1 MGTAKWIAGLLGWV
15 AFGPIG
21 ALLGVI
27 AGSVIEGAVEAAHQ
41 ISGGAAP
48 GGAQGGG
55 YRGGYGASEQRNSFL
70 VSLLVLSFAVIR
82 SDGKTLQAEL
92 DYVKAFVRQ
101 NFGEAAYR
109 RMAMKNHPDKVA
121 SLGPDVQKAAEEKF
135 RKIQEAYETIKKQ
148 RGIK

>member
-70 VSLLVLSFAVIR
+70 VSLLVLSSAVIR
-82 SDGKTLQAEL
+82 ADGKTLQAHGDEEPSGQGGIPRPGR
-92 DYVKAFVRQ
+92 AE
-101 NFGEAAYR
+101 GCR
-109 RMAMKNHPDKVA
+109 REIPKDPGGV
-121 SLGPDVQKAAEEKF
+121 
-135 RKIQEAYETIKKQ
+135 
-148 RGIK
+148 